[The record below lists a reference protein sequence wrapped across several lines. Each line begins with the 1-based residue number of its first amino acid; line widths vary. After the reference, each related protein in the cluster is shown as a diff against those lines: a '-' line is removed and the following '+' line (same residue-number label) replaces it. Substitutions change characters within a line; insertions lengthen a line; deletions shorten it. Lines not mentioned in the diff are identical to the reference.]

1 MGTHYSYA
9 GKGAV
14 LVTSLN
20 PILTFIIMTV
30 IVKKI
35 NFKEIFGIT
44 VGLLGGLIIMD
55 VFSVNIYILTQNE
68 ILDIYEPYPIGN
80 FYDSRKNTIFLIHE
94 NNAHFKLLGHF
105 DDIMITYFNHNNVP
119 QEMKMMF
126 NLK

>member
-55 VFSVNIYILTQNE
+55 VFNDPKTTPKEAASPTNIYNKSLPKNE
-68 ILDIYEPYPIGN
+68 KTTL
-80 FYDSRKNTIFLIHE
+80 KN
-94 NNAHFKLLGHF
+94 
-105 DDIMITYFNHNNVP
+105 
-119 QEMKMMF
+119 
-126 NLK
+126 

>member
-55 VFSVNIYILTQNE
+55 VFNE
-68 ILDIYEPYPIGN
+68 G
-80 FYDSRKNTIFLIHE
+80 FTTIFDI
-94 NNAHFKLLGHF
+94 NNIFFVLVYGL
-105 DDIMITYFNHNNVP
+105 YFNNFGYCRHSINLS
-119 QEMKMMF
+119 MRMF
-126 NLK
+126 